1 MRHQQD
7 LTFSQEQQTNTLK
20 VLQFAAKK
28 GREVGV
34 NVQTQNHFV
43 WSTFRTIAREWKW
56 FYIKP
61 DC

>member
-20 VLQFAAKK
+20 VLQFPAKK

-43 WSTFRTIAREWKW
+43 
-56 FYIKP
+56 
-61 DC
+61 